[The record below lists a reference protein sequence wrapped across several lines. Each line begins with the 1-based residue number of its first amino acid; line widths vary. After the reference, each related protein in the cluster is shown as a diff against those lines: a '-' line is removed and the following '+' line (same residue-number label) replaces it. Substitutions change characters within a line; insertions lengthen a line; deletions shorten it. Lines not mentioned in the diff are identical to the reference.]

1 MSLYAITR
9 EAGPGWADGESAFDQ
24 PGASDHAAFMGGLAE
39 QGFAVLAGPLAGT
52 EAGRI
57 RVLLVVEADSEAEV
71 RRRLAEDP
79 WELGRRIVTTLV
91 EPWTLLM
98 GAERLGAQPATP

>member
-9 EAGPGWADGESAFDQ
+9 EAGPGWTDGKGAFDQ
-24 PGASDHAAFMGGLAE
+24 AGASDHAAFMGGLAE

-57 RVLLVVEADSEAEV
+57 RVLLVVEADSEADV

-79 WELGRRIVTTLV
+79 WELGRLIVTTVV

-98 GAERLGAQPATP
+98 GAERMEALSTT

>member
-1 MSLYAITR
+1 
-9 EAGPGWADGESAFDQ
+9 
-24 PGASDHAAFMGGLAE
+24 MGGLAE

-57 RVLLVVEADSEAEV
+57 RVLLVVEADSEADV

-79 WELGRRIVTTLV
+79 WELARRVVTTLV
-91 EPWTLLM
+91 EPWTLLI
-98 GAERLGAQPATP
+98 GRERLGAQPATP